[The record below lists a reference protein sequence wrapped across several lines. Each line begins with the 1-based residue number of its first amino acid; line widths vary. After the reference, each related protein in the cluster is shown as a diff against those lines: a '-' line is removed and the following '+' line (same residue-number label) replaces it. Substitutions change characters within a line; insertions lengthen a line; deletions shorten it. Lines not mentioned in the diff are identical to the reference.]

1 MPNQLRHEAL
11 PYRGHEQFVTSA
23 VSVLRDALDR
33 DERLIFLAGGA
44 KLDDVRDGLGT
55 DVDEVTMVATDDHG
69 RNPSRITTMLH
80 SFSAADH
87 GRRALGLSETVL
99 PGLAVPMLQEAQLAE
114 SVLNTPALASWAMSI
129 TCLYDVNRLDAD
141 CQLEMR
147 RDHPVIRGELAP
159 NDDYDADRLAS
170 LYRAELSPPT
180 PLTARRFDVDGTSL
194 TKMRQFVRGEA
205 RLHGLRDDRVDD
217 LVLATNEIVTNSVR
231 HGGGH
236 CALAVWADTG
246 GAVVCEVRD
255 HGWVRD
261 PVVGRLAPSADAA
274 SGRGLWLA
282 NHLCDLLQI
291 RSAPGGTVVRLVVD
305 R

>member
-11 PYRGHEQFVTSA
+11 PYRGHEQFVASA

-33 DERLIFLAGGA
+33 DERLIFFAGGA
-44 KLDDVRDGLGT
+44 KLDDVRDGLGA

-99 PGLAVPMLQEAQLAE
+99 PGLAVPTLQEAQLAE
-114 SVLNTPALASWAMSI
+114 SVLNAPALASWPMSI
-129 TCLYDVNRLDAD
+129 ICLYDVDRLDAD
-141 CQLEMR
+141 SQREMR

-159 NDDYDADRLAS
+159 NEDFDPDRLAS
-170 LYRAELSPPT
+170 LYCAELSPPT
-180 PLTARRFDVDGTSL
+180 PRTARPFDVDGTSL
-194 TKMRQFVRGEA
+194 TKMREFVRSEA
-205 RLHGLRDDRVDD
+205 CRHGLRDDRVDD
-217 LVLATNEIVTNSVR
+217 LVLAANEIVTNSVR

-236 CALAVWADTG
+236 CTLAVWQGAA
-246 GAVVCEVRD
+246 AVVCEVRD
-255 HGWVRD
+255 HGWLRD
-261 PVVGRLAPSADAA
+261 PVAGRLAPSADAA